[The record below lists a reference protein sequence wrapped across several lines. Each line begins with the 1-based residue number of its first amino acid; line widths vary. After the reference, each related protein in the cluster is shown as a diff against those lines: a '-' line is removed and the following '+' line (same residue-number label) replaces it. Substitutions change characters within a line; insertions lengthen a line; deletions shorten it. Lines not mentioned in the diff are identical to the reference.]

1 MCRHRTASATIAQL
15 MVAVFVS
22 LHRDSESAGK
32 SLSQLEKNIS
42 PVGKMKN
49 GFWEIFQDASSY
61 QSKLSTSTPSP
72 DTSPS
77 LSSF

>member
-1 MCRHRTASATIAQL
+1 MCRYRTASTTIAQL

-49 GFWEIFQDASSY
+49 GFWGKDRIASINNLKSY
-61 QSKLSTSTPSP
+61 CL
-72 DTSPS
+72 
-77 LSSF
+77 